1 VHLESRSPH
10 PNGQLFRFT
19 EDLSNLLSK
28 NAFPVNA
35 PLSALHL
42 LSLEGLLAVIQCMAD
57 RADNAS
63 TPAGKLRLFQ
73 VRVSENFGKYC
84 AFQREDTYSIH
95 KSSQCLF

>member
-1 VHLESRSPH
+1 MFQNCITRSRISDAL
-10 PNGQLFRFT
+10 LFPDA

-63 TPAGKLRLFQ
+63 TPAGKLGSSALEVMHSRPF
-73 VRVSENFGKYC
+73 RFGC
-84 AFQREDTYSIH
+84 TLVHFR
-95 KSSQCLF
+95 